1 VNGQAFGAVVVAT
14 WRERLSRPI
23 ALIVCFLICAGVT
36 GSAVTSDHML
46 QDPTLVLGLIL
57 AAGSVGRDVS
67 SGVLALVLTRPLVR
81 TTYLLAKW
89 TAVSTAV
96 AALACATLALQAI
109 LLRSHGIDISPGE
122 LWRAAFG
129 SATAAAGLIAVL
141 LLFSVLMS
149 GVGDI
154 AIWVGLNLISFLAQ
168 RFVPL
173 RVHTEWRS
181 FLQPTL
187 GWDATFGATPISW
200 FGLTSYLST
209 VTLCLCLAALALN
222 RKEISYA
229 SG

>member
-1 VNGQAFGAVVVAT
+1 VNRQAFVAVVVAT

-23 ALIVCFLICAGVT
+23 ALIVCALVCAGVT
-36 GSAVTSDHML
+36 GSAITADHTL

-67 SGVLALVLTRPLVR
+67 SGVLALMLTRPLVR
-81 TTYLLAKW
+81 TTYILAKW

-96 AALACATLALQAI
+96 AAFGCATLAVQAI
-109 LLRSHGIDISPGE
+109 LLRTRGVDISGGE
-122 LWRAAFG
+122 LWRAAFT
-129 SATAAAGLIAVL
+129 SATTAAGLVAVL
-141 LLFSVLMS
+141 SLFSVLVA

-154 AIWVGLNLISFLAQ
+154 AVWVALNLLGFLAQ
-168 RFVPL
+168 RFLPL

-181 FLQPTL
+181 LLQPTL

-209 VTLCLCLAALALN
+209 VTLCLFLAALALN